1 MDDESGLRPPESDD
15 EEGVRIIG
23 AEEAA
28 GAVERGEVAGRREN
42 QPKFGDRPSQ
52 PDSEP
57 KGPRPTLRFPL
68 AGGTSA
74 ADLNRPKVRESAE
87 VESSAPAPTMSAD
100 GPDGPQA
107 DEESQSRSL
116 FSVAPDDVPEAD
128 ERAPLEHNDVAEA
141 ADGVDIDEVYE
152 SASVDEAEPARESA
166 TGDAPGAVDLPH
178 WTEPATGEVPAA
190 IATERGDDDAWQSFA
205 ENAPRWRDQGT
216 DYDERDDMSALADA
230 DAKVGALD
238 PEAPGE
244 EELYAFDELDQ
255 PKPVRRPRKPDSA
268 PEPLAAEQPAARPT
282 PAPTPPDQGPG
293 QRPTARRPASRSA
306 AAAGA
311 AGAGATAGSGRRT
324 TPGPGG
330 PPGGVGRQPGGASSD
345 GGERDIPTA
354 AGVGVGLALIALVL
368 MWIGPGATMVLVAAV
383 VFFAAAE
390 FFTTVRRAGYHPAHL
405 LGIAACVGL
414 PLATFWRG
422 TEAYPIVLGLVVMAG
437 FAWYLVGAGEERPTM
452 NLGVTFLGIMWVGL
466 LASFAGLLLGASL
479 AVAPDQGVSLLL
491 STVLVAV
498 AADVGGFFVGR
509 SFGRAPLTSV
519 SPGKTIEGLAGSIV
533 SALVVSLL
541 LVGGLS
547 IGPFGDGMTNAFWLG
562 IVVGVAAVF
571 GDLSESVIK
580 RDLDLKDMGN
590 ILPGHGG
597 VLDRMD
603 GILFALPAAW
613 YLGLLL
619 F

>member
-1 MDDESGLRPPESDD
+1 MDDESGLRPPEPDD
-15 EEGVRIIG
+15 EEGVRIID

-28 GAVERGEVAGRREN
+28 EVVERGEVARRKEN

-68 AGGTSA
+68 AGGTDA
-74 ADLNRPKVRESAE
+74 ADLNRPKVKDE
-87 VESSAPAPTMSAD
+87 VEIEHGAGAPTMSAGD
-100 GPDGPQA
+100 VGEPPTE
-107 DEESQSRSL
+107 DEPSSRSL
-116 FSVAPDDVPEAD
+116 FSVAPDDDGGFD
-128 ERAPLEHNDVAEA
+128 EDT
-141 ADGVDIDEVYE
+141 GVDELEEFDVRESEFGEDREEEGKERPEPSGE
-152 SASVDEAEPARESA
+152 SA
-166 TGDAPGAVDLPH
+166 DLPH

-190 IATERGDDDAWQSFA
+190 IASDRDEDDEWQSFA
-205 ENAPRWRDQGT
+205 DNAPRWRDQGT
-216 DYDERDDMSALADA
+216 DYDDGDDLSALADA
-230 DAKVGALD
+230 GSKVGALD

-244 EELYAFDELDQ
+244 EELYAFDELDG
-255 PKPVRRPRKPDSA
+255 PKPVRRTRKPAPGPEPVAEESAAPPPAPRGAEPGRTRPSA
-268 PEPLAAEQPAARPT
+268 PRRQATPGAAPAT
-282 PAPTPPDQGPG
+282 PATRRRVSTPSGGAASGPG
-293 QRPTARRPASRSA
+293 APA
-306 AAAGA
+306 G
-311 AGAGATAGSGRRT
+311 GTGS
-324 TPGPGG
+324 
-330 PPGGVGRQPGGASSD
+330 
-345 GGERDIPTA
+345 GERDMPTA
-354 AGVGVGLALIALVL
+354 VGVGIGLALAALIL
-368 MWIGPGATMVLVAAV
+368 MWVGPGATMVLVTVV
-383 VFFAAAE
+383 VFLGAAE

-422 TEAYPIVLGLVVMAG
+422 TEAFPIVLGLVVMAG

-452 NLGVTFLGIMWVGL
+452 NLGVTFLGIMWIGL
-466 LASFAGLLLGASL
+466 MASFAGLLLGAWL
-479 AVAPDQGVSLLL
+479 PVPADQGVSMFLA
-491 STVLVAV
+491 TVAVAV

-509 SFGRAPLTSV
+509 SFGRAPLSSV

-547 IGPFGDGMTNAFWLG
+547 IGPFGEGMTNAFWLG
-562 IVVGVAAVF
+562 IVVGLASVL
-571 GDLSESVIK
+571 GDLAESVIK
-580 RDLDLKDMGN
+580 RDLALKDMGN

-603 GILFALPAAW
+603 GVLFALPAAW